1 MDKSISNFKTLK
13 LSGFEFVQELISKAE
28 NLRYKENQENEL
40 LEESKMVIS
49 VLLGDT
55 THYLHSLRSISFTP
69 VVFRGMGAIIDA
81 KSAESSFNYGKE
93 QLLTL
98 LNTILK
104 EVTIRSTINSDKSL
118 NMNTIDS
125 NKIFI
130 VHGHNNEMKEAVA
143 RMVEKLKLKPII
155 LHEQSSQGKTIIEK
169 FETNSDVAFAIVL
182 LSADDKGFNKNEIP
196 EAAKLRSRQNVI
208 FELGYF
214 IGKIGRKRVLALY
227 EDIANFELPSDYSG
241 VIFIKYDNA
250 NAWKLELVK
259 ELKAIG
265 IPVSADDLLS

>member
-1 MDKSISNFKTLK
+1 MNKFSSNSKS
-13 LSGFEFVQELISKAE
+13 SGFELVQELISKAE
-28 NLRYKENQENEL
+28 NLRYKENKEDEL
-40 LEESKMVIS
+40 IEESKMVIS
-49 VLLGDT
+49 VLFGET

-98 LNTILK
+98 LNTIFK
-104 EVTIRSTINSDKSL
+104 EVTIRSNINTNKSL

-125 NKIFI
+125 DKIFI
-130 VHGHNNEMKEAVA
+130 VHGHNNEMKESVA
-143 RMVEKLKLKPII
+143 RTVEKLKLKPII
-155 LHEQSSQGKTIIEK
+155 LHEQPSQGNTIIEK
-169 FETNSDVAFAIVL
+169 FETHSDVAFAIVL
-182 LSADDKGFNKNEIP
+182 LSADDKGFNKSENP
-196 EAAKLRSRQNVI
+196 ETAKFRSRQNVI

-214 IGKIGRKRVLALY
+214 IGKIGRTRVLALY
-227 EDIANFELPSDYSG
+227 EDVDNFELPSDYRG
-241 VIFIKYDNA
+241 VMFIKYDNT
-250 NAWKLELVK
+250 NSWKLELVK